1 MPHKP
6 SHNPPGQQLD
16 NPGRQGQDDDAEPQ
30 SGAQAATDDGGQDD
44 TAEPA
49 LQPVTGDDA
58 DETADDTAQ
67 QAHLQPASGP
77 ATDDGRPDGGT
88 DENGG
93 NDDENGGNDDENGGD
108 DADDGTGAAGGS
120 AIEASFDADGDDDG
134 GDDSDHGRDDDDDDG
149 DDDDNDGDDGR
160 GGDDVN
166 GPPSSSDD
174 GDRGSGQT
182 IAEAPEQNIV
192 QAPEQNNVQTIDQ
205 TIDQNIIQNIDTI
218 IRQNLNQNRGD
229 DDSDAGDDDDDDDDD
244 GDARADDG
252 APIDVDVH
260 QEVEVSQKVV
270 VVQQN
275 AHPTAPTQVININ
288 VDLDVNVDNDV
299 KVIQGGPHQTV
310 VSGTQTS
317 DILFTTVSNATL
329 TGGDGDDILVAGATN
344 VYIADIEPL
353 NVSGVSG
360 TAILVQDEDTLTV
373 RVVAAGLEPG
383 QPHIQDIHGRFAGD
397 DISDA
402 ADAGTTVGE
411 DRADEPTPIDS
422 IIPPA
427 DADADGD
434 GFIEFEEGLPY
445 YGPGIL
451 SLASPQGAFA
461 TGFPVPEPD
470 GTITFMQA
478 YDLRA
483 TLDFEFTRDDLV
495 PLELR
500 EVVLHGLSNDG
511 DGEDTPGEI
520 DGTAGYKPD
529 LPVAAGEIELI
540 QATARVESPGTLN
553 ATMNG
558 DAGDDIL
565 LGKGG
570 NDILRGGDGDDWL
583 AGSGGRN
590 RLDGGDGADVFVLG
604 EGRDVIEDF
613 DFDEGD
619 RLLVPG
625 DQTDLNAVVTSAESV
640 ATGARI
646 ETDDGE
652 VTLVGIAAADINTD
666 WFVVA

>member
-1 MPHKP
+1 MPHEP
-6 SHNPPGQQLD
+6 SHNPPGHQFD
-16 NPGRQGQDDDAEPQ
+16 NRGHQGWDDDAGSP
-30 SGAQAATDDGGQDD
+30 SGAQPVTDNGNGQNDIAESARQPASGGDKSAAPDD
-44 TAEPA
+44 TTPK
-49 LQPVTGDDA
+49 PDDK
-58 DETADDTAQ
+58 Q
-67 QAHLQPASGP
+67 QAHLQSTTEPT
-77 ATDDGRPDGGT
+77 TDDGAPDDGAP
-88 DENGG
+88 NGG
-93 NDDENGGNDDENGGD
+93 VDQNGG
-108 DADDGTGAAGGS
+108 DADDGRDAAGGS
-120 AIEASFDADGDDDG
+120 APEASSEASSGSDGSDRDRDGDDD
-134 GDDSDHGRDDDDDDG
+134 HDDDDG
-149 DDDDNDGDDGR
+149 RGDGA
-160 GGDDVN
+160 VN
-166 GPPSSSDD
+166 GQPSPSDD
-174 GDRGSGQT
+174 GDRGPGQT
-182 IAEAPEQNIV
+182 IV
-192 QAPEQNNVQTIDQ
+192 QAPEQNIDQ
-205 TIDQNIIQNIDTI
+205 KIIQNIDVI
-218 IRQNLNQNRGD
+218 IRQNLNRNR
-229 DDSDAGDDDDDDDDD
+229 GDDDDDDDD
-244 GDARADDG
+244 ARDEG
-252 APIDVDVH
+252 ASIDVDVH
-260 QEVEVSQKVV
+260 QAVEVSQKVV

-288 VDLDVNVDNDV
+288 TNLDVNVDNDV
-299 KVIQGGPHQTV
+299 KVIQGGPHQKV
-310 VSGTQTS
+310 VSGTETS
-317 DILFTTVSNATL
+317 DILFTTVNNATL

-373 RVVAAGLEPG
+373 RVVAEGLEPG

-397 DISDA
+397 DIP
-402 ADAGTTVGE
+402 DAGTPAGE

-422 IIPPA
+422 IIPPTE
-427 DADADGD
+427 ADADGD

-470 GTITFMQA
+470 GAITFMQA

-483 TLDFEFTRDDLV
+483 TLDFEFTRDDLE

-540 QATARVESPGTLN
+540 QATARVESPGRLN

-558 DAGDDIL
+558 DAGNDIL
-565 LGKGG
+565 LGKSG

-590 RLDGGDGADVFVLG
+590 RLDGGDGADIFVLG

-625 DQTDLNAVVTSAESV
+625 DQADLNAVVTSAEPV
-640 ATGARI
+640 VTGARI
-646 ETDDGE
+646 ATDGGE
-652 VTLVGIAAADINTD
+652 VTLVGIAAGDINTD